1 MEEEKM
7 LTASDV
13 IELMDARRLGEL
25 RARADEMRVEDIA
38 ELFRE
43 LPVEY
48 HPRFFR
54 LLHKEKAA
62 EVFTEMDADFRES
75 LIASFTDAELKNILD
90 EMFLDDTVDLV
101 EEMPANVVQR
111 IIANSSPE
119 DRRAINELLK
129 YPPDSAGGIMTTE
142 FVRLNKTLTVAE
154 ALAVIRRVGVNKE
167 TIYTCYV
174 TDNMRHLLG
183 IVSAKDLLLS
193 AEDDCIGELM
203 EENIISIGTLEDQ
216 ETAAQL
222 MTKYSLMALPV
233 VDTEHRLV
241 GIITVDDAI
250 DIIHEETEEDFSK
263 MAAITP
269 TETPYLRTPVPRIWL
284 NRIPWLA
291 LLMVSATFTGWI
303 ISSFEA
309 ALSQVVVLTA
319 FIPMLM
325 DTGGNSGS
333 QSSVTVIRNL
343 SLGEVTLSDW
353 WRVAWK
359 EIRVAIMCGI
369 TLGAL
374 AFGKVMLVDHLI
386 MHNPAVTISV
396 AWTVAATL
404 CLSIL
409 IAKLI
414 GCLLPILA
422 RRIGLDPAVVA
433 SPFITTIVDAISLL
447 VYFTIAKTVIPG
459 LA

>member
-43 LPVEY
+43 LPIEY

>member
-13 IELMDARRLGEL
+13 MELMDARRLSEL

-43 LPVEY
+43 LPEEY

-111 IIANSSPE
+111 IIANSTPE

-193 AEDDCIGELM
+193 AEDDCIGDLM

-269 TETPYLRTPVPRIWL
+269 TETPYLRTPVARIWL

-303 ISSFEA
+303 ISSFET

-369 TLGAL
+369 SLGAL

-404 CLSIL
+404 CLTIL

>member
-13 IELMDARRLGEL
+13 IELMDARRLSEL
-25 RARADEMRVEDIA
+25 RARADDMRVEDIA

-43 LPVEY
+43 LPEEY

-111 IIANSSPE
+111 IIANSTPE

-193 AEDDCIGELM
+193 AEDECIGDLM

-369 TLGAL
+369 SLGAL

-386 MHNPAVTISV
+386 MQNPAVTVSV

-404 CLSIL
+404 CLTIL

>member
-1 MEEEKM
+1 MNEENQLTPEK
-7 LTASDV
+7 V
-13 IELMDARRLGEL
+13 IELLDARRLGDL
-25 RARADEMRVEDIA
+25 RAAIDEMQVEDIA
-38 ELFRE
+38 GLFSL
-43 LPVEY
+43 LPPEY
-48 HPRFFR
+48 HARLFR

-62 EVFTEMDADFRES
+62 EVFAEMDSDSQES
-75 LIASFTDAELKNILD
+75 LIASFTDQELKYVLD
-90 EMFLDDTVDLV
+90 EMFLDDTVDLI

-111 IIANSSPE
+111 IVANSTPE

-142 FVRLNKTLTVAE
+142 FVRLRQGLTVSE
-154 ALAVIRRVGVNKE
+154 ALAEIRRVGVNKE

-174 TDNMRHLLG
+174 TDDNRHLVG

-193 AEDDCIGELM
+193 AGDAPIVGLM
-203 EENIISIGTLEDQ
+203 EEHVISIETLEDQ
-216 ETAAQL
+216 ETAAQT

-233 VDTEHRLV
+233 VDTENRLV
-241 GIITVDDAI
+241 GIITVDDAM
-250 DIIHEETEEDFSK
+250 DIIHDETEEDFSK

-269 TETPYLRTPVPRIWL
+269 TETPYLRTTPWRLWL
-284 NRIPWLA
+284 NRFPWLA
-291 LLMVSATFTGWI
+291 LLMVSATFTGLI

-309 ALSQVVVLTA
+309 ALAQVVVLTA
-319 FIPMLM
+319 FIPMIM

-333 QSSVTVIRNL
+333 QASVTVIRNL
-343 SLGEVTLSDW
+343 SLGEVRLGDW

-359 EIRVAIMCGI
+359 EIRVAILCGLSLG
-369 TLGAL
+369 TLAL
-374 AFGKVMLVDHLI
+374 AKVMLVDHLI
-386 MHNPAVTISV
+386 LRNPAVTWQV

-404 CLSIL
+404 CMTVL

-414 GCLLPILA
+414 GCLLPIFA

-447 VYFTIAKTVIPG
+447 IYFAIACAVIPG

>member
-13 IELMDARRLGEL
+13 MELMDARRLSEL
-25 RARADEMRVEDIA
+25 RTRADEMRVEDIA

-43 LPVEY
+43 LPEEY

-111 IIANSSPE
+111 IIANSTPE

-193 AEDDCIGELM
+193 AEDDCIGDLM

-303 ISSFEA
+303 ISSFET

-369 TLGAL
+369 SLGAL

-404 CLSIL
+404 CLTIL

>member
-1 MEEEKM
+1 MNEENM
-7 LTASDV
+7 LTADEIV
-13 IELMDARRLGEL
+13 ELMNARKIGEL
-25 RARADEMRVEDIA
+25 RARLDDMQVEDNA
-38 ELFRE
+38 ELFFE
-43 LPVEY
+43 LPEEY
-48 HPRFFR
+48 HARFFR

-62 EVFTEMDADFRES
+62 DVFAEMDPDLQES
-75 LIASFTDAELKNILD
+75 LITSFTDQELKYVLD
-90 EMFLDDTVDLV
+90 EMFLDDTVDMI

-111 IIANSSPE
+111 IIANSTPE

-142 FVRLNKTLTVAE
+142 FVRLEQHMTVRDAIRE
-154 ALAVIRRVGVNKE
+154 IRRVGVNKE

-174 TDNMRHLLG
+174 TDDNRHLLG
-183 IVSAKDLLLS
+183 IVTAKDLLLS
-193 AEDDCIGELM
+193 PSDTPIADLM
-203 EENIISIGTLEDQ
+203 EDNVISVGTLEDQ
-216 ETAAQL
+216 ETATQL

-233 VDTEHRLV
+233 VDTENRLV
-241 GIITVDDAI
+241 GIITVDDALDVI
-250 DIIHEETEEDFSK
+250 QDETEEDFSK
-263 MAAITP
+263 MAAMTP
-269 TETPYLRTPVPRIWL
+269 TETPYLRTTPWRLWL
-284 NRIPWLA
+284 NRFPWLA
-291 LLMVSATFTGWI
+291 LLMVSATFTGII

-309 ALSQVVVLTA
+309 ALAKVVVLTA

-343 SLGEVTLSDW
+343 SLGEVTLGDW

-359 EIRVAIMCGI
+359 ELRVAILCGI
-369 TLGAL
+369 SLGML
-374 AFGKVMLVDHLI
+374 AFGKVMLVDRLM
-386 MHNPAVTISV
+386 MHNPAVTWQV

-404 CLSIL
+404 CVTIL

-447 VYFTIAKTVIPG
+447 VYFAIASAAIPG
-459 LA
+459 LT

>member
-1 MEEEKM
+1 
-7 LTASDV
+7 
-13 IELMDARRLGEL
+13 
-25 RARADEMRVEDIA
+25 
-38 ELFRE
+38 
-43 LPVEY
+43 
-48 HPRFFR
+48 
-54 LLHKEKAA
+54 
-62 EVFTEMDADFRES
+62 
-75 LIASFTDAELKNILD
+75 FTDAELKIILD

-111 IIANSSPE
+111 IIANSTPE

-142 FVRLNKTLTVAE
+142 FVRLNKNLTVAE

-193 AEDDCIGELM
+193 AEDDCIGDLM

-303 ISSFEA
+303 ISSFET

-404 CLSIL
+404 CLTIL

>member
-13 IELMDARRLGEL
+13 IELMDARRLSEL
-25 RARADEMRVEDIA
+25 RARADDMRVEDIA

-43 LPVEY
+43 LPEEY

-111 IIANSSPE
+111 IIANSTPE

-193 AEDDCIGELM
+193 AEDECIGDLM

-369 TLGAL
+369 SLGAL

-386 MHNPAVTISV
+386 MHNPAVTFSV

-404 CLSIL
+404 CLTIL